1 MKMESV
7 ISEFTNNGRVFK
19 HLLNSTNSGEVLYR
33 PAPGKWN
40 LLEIACHLLDEERL
54 DFRARMK
61 HVMENPDEEMEP
73 IDPQGWVTS
82 HNYSEKDFAAV
93 LKDFLS
99 ERENSLQW
107 LASLT
112 NEDLEKKL
120 EHKIFGTVTVRHFML
135 NWLAHDYLHIRQIV
149 ALKYTFLKNN
159 TGADLRYAGDW

>member
-19 HLLNSTNSGEVLYR
+19 HLLNSTNSAEVLYR

-40 LLEIACHLLDEERL
+40 LLEIACHLLDEERF

-61 HVMENPDEEMEP
+61 HVMDNPDEEMEP
-73 IDPQGWVTS
+73 IDPQGWVIS
-82 HNYSEKDFAAV
+82 HNYSDKDFAAV
-93 LKDFLS
+93 LKDFLG
-99 ERENSLQW
+99 ERENSVQW
-107 LASLT
+107 LVSLT

-120 EHKIFGTVTVRHFML
+120 EHKIFGTVTVRQFML

-149 ALKYTFLKNN
+149 ALKYSFLKNN
-159 TGADLRYAGDW
+159 NGADLRYAGDW

>member
-19 HLLNSTNSGEVLYR
+19 HLLNYTNSAEVLYR

-120 EHKIFGTVTVRHFML
+120 EHKNFGTVTVRHFML

-149 ALKYTFLKNN
+149 ALKYSFLKNN

>member
-1 MKMESV
+1 MKLESV
-7 ISEFTNNGRVFK
+7 ISEFTNNGRVFAD
-19 HLLNSTNSGEVLYR
+19 LLTLTNSSEILYR

-40 LLEIACHLLDEERL
+40 LLEIACHLLDEERF

-61 HVMENPDEEMEP
+61 HVMDNPDEEMEP
-73 IDPQGWVTS
+73 IDPQGWVIS
-82 HNYSEKDFAAV
+82 HSYSDKDFAAV
-93 LKDFLS
+93 HKDFLV
-99 ERENSLQW
+99 ERENSVQW
-107 LASLT
+107 LVSLT

-149 ALKYTFLKNN
+149 ALKYSFLKNN

>member
-120 EHKIFGTVTVRHFML
+120 EHKNFGTVTVRHFML

-149 ALKYTFLKNN
+149 ALKYSFLKNN